1 MKDFDI
7 DTIPGW
13 FGTANRSNLERLIR
27 DYQIQE
33 VIEIGSFLGQS
44 TIWFAQR
51 VPVVYAVDRWF
62 EFAQVAET
70 NNLVSMIDRWRLP
83 HDFFQIFQENVF
95 RAGLWDRIV
104 PIRGDSRDV
113 SSQVPPGDPGHR
125 LVYIDGSH
133 TYQGCRSDCEL
144 YGPMGKVISGDD
156 YADGRGFKV
165 VEAVR
170 DCFPGH
176 HSEDAFWWHVRGEDG
191 LSVLDVQQQR

>member
-7 DTIPGW
+7 DAIPGW
-13 FGTANRSNLERLIR
+13 FGMANRSNLQRLIQE
-27 DYQIQE
+27 YSISE

-51 VPVVYAVDRWF
+51 VPVVYAIDRWF
-62 EFAQVAET
+62 EYSLVAEP

-83 HDFFQIFQENVF
+83 HDFFPVFQQNVF
-95 RAGLWDRIV
+95 KAGLWDRIV

-113 SSQVPPGDPGHR
+113 SAQVPPADPEKR

-133 TYQGCRSDCEL
+133 TYQGCRSDIVL

-156 YADGRGFKV
+156 YAAGRGFNV
-165 VEAVR
+165 IEAVT
-170 DCFPGH
+170 DCLPQH
-176 HSEDAFWWHVRGEDG
+176 HHEDAFWWHVRGVDG
-191 LSVLDVQQQR
+191 VSIIDSPWTE